1 MSIAVYYSFYLKEI
15 FKRFAS
21 SAWPLFT
28 CLLMAAVFGGSPLP
42 AQDSAASSVQADE
55 LEAQEANLF
64 RQSIVRLEP
73 MDYTGLDYGL
83 GSVLRNYYKQ
93 NFTSAENWEQFQSI
107 RFEGTL
113 ELAHGTVRFT
123 AFKKKPDYC
132 KVVIFA
138 SNGGRIVMAYDGTE
152 AWQLNTM
159 QGSGDHPD
167 RHQPGSDW
175 NASQPVAT
183 MPGDE
188 ALNFI
193 RDASTGGHLLY
204 PLLEGKQLQILGTTT
219 VEGERCYELK
229 ITLPDGQIVRSMLDM
244 KDYSERR
251 QVVINNVNGD
261 EEVTTH
267 SDFRQIDGIRVPF
280 SSTLTID
287 GEQVHQVRLQTVQTD
302 LGVMP
307 WMFSRSSGTYVPS
320 AHLEQNI
327 SPSVS
332 KLVGGGTVPPVV
344 ESPLYFPSST
354 GFASPSFSAE
364 SGPLAPQSR
373 FHIDPDLLTPIEV
386 DALLRETAPSE
397 DN

>member
-1 MSIAVYYSFYLKEI
+1 MSIAFHYSFYLKEI

-21 SAWPLFT
+21 SAWPLFS
-28 CLLMAAVFGGSPLP
+28 CLLMTAVFGGSPLP

-64 RQSIVRLEP
+64 RRSIVRLDP
-73 MDYTGLDYGL
+73 MDCTGLDYDL

-93 NFTSAENWEQFQSI
+93 NFTSAEHWEQFQSV

-159 QGSGDHPD
+159 QGSGVHPD

-175 NASQPVAT
+175 NASQTVA
-183 MPGDE
+183 MPRDE

-204 PLLEGKQLQILGTTT
+204 PLLEGKQVQILGTTT
-219 VEGERCYELK
+219 VDGERCYELK

-244 KDYSERR
+244 NDYSERR

-287 GEQVHQVRLQTVQTD
+287 GEQVHQVRLHSAQTD

-307 WMFSRSSGTYVPS
+307 WMFSRSSGAYVPS
-320 AHLEQNI
+320 ARLQQNI

-332 KLVGGGTVPPVV
+332 KLLGGVSEPPVV
-344 ESPLYFPSST
+344 ESLLSFSSST

-373 FHIDPDLLTPIEV
+373 FHIDPDLFTPIEV
-386 DALLRETAPSE
+386 DTLLRETAPSE

>member
-1 MSIAVYYSFYLKEI
+1 
-15 FKRFAS
+15 
-21 SAWPLFT
+21 
-28 CLLMAAVFGGSPLP
+28 
-42 AQDSAASSVQADE
+42 
-55 LEAQEANLF
+55 
-64 RQSIVRLEP
+64 
-73 MDYTGLDYGL
+73 
-83 GSVLRNYYKQ
+83 
-93 NFTSAENWEQFQSI
+93 
-107 RFEGTL
+107 
-113 ELAHGTVRFT
+113 
-123 AFKKKPDYC
+123 
-132 KVVIFA
+132 
-138 SNGGRIVMAYDGTE
+138 MAYDGTE

-219 VEGERCYELK
+219 VDGERCYELK

-287 GEQVHQVRLQTVQTD
+287 GEQVHQVRLYSVETNV
-302 LGVMP
+302 GVMP
-307 WMFSRSSGTYVPS
+307 WMFSRPS
-320 AHLEQNI
+320 RAYPLGEAPGLPADVKI
-327 SPSVS
+327 GDIDLDVA
-332 KLVGGGTVPPVV
+332 V
-344 ESPLYFPSST
+344 EEALNLQI
-354 GFASPSFSAE
+354 GDSAFQVE
-364 SGPLAPQSR
+364 PEFLGNEAA
-373 FHIDPDLLTPIEV
+373 DPT
-386 DALLRETAPSE
+386 ALPSE
-397 DN
+397 SLYKLSNP

>member
-1 MSIAVYYSFYLKEI
+1 MSIAFHYSFYLKEI

-21 SAWPLFT
+21 SAWPLFS
-28 CLLMAAVFGGSPLP
+28 CLLMTAVFGGSPLP

-64 RQSIVRLEP
+64 RRSIVRLDP
-73 MDYTGLDYGL
+73 MDCTGLDYDL

-93 NFTSAENWEQFQSI
+93 NFTSAEHWEQFQSV

-159 QGSGDHPD
+159 QGSGVHPD

-175 NASQPVAT
+175 NASQTVA
-183 MPGDE
+183 MPRDE

-204 PLLEGKQLQILGTTT
+204 PLLEGKQVQILGTTT
-219 VEGERCYELK
+219 VDGERCYELK

-244 KDYSERR
+244 NDYSERR

-287 GEQVHQVRLQTVQTD
+287 GEQVHQVRLHSAQTD

-307 WMFSRSSGTYVPS
+307 WMFSRSSGAYVPS
-320 AHLEQNI
+320 ARLQQNI

-332 KLVGGGTVPPVV
+332 KLLGGVSEPPVV
-344 ESPLYFPSST
+344 ESLLSFSSST

>member
-1 MSIAVYYSFYLKEI
+1 
-15 FKRFAS
+15 
-21 SAWPLFT
+21 
-28 CLLMAAVFGGSPLP
+28 
-42 AQDSAASSVQADE
+42 
-55 LEAQEANLF
+55 
-64 RQSIVRLEP
+64 
-73 MDYTGLDYGL
+73 
-83 GSVLRNYYKQ
+83 
-93 NFTSAENWEQFQSI
+93 
-107 RFEGTL
+107 
-113 ELAHGTVRFT
+113 
-123 AFKKKPDYC
+123 
-132 KVVIFA
+132 
-138 SNGGRIVMAYDGTE
+138 
-152 AWQLNTM
+152 
-159 QGSGDHPD
+159 
-167 RHQPGSDW
+167 
-175 NASQPVAT
+175 

-219 VEGERCYELK
+219 VDGERCYELK
-229 ITLPDGQIVRSMLDM
+229 ITLPNGQIVRSMLDM

-287 GEQVHQVRLQTVQTD
+287 GEQVHQVRLHSAQTD

-307 WMFSRSSGTYVPS
+307 WMFSRSSGAYVPS
-320 AHLEQNI
+320 ARLEQNI

-344 ESPLYFPSST
+344 ESPLSFPSST

-386 DALLRETAPSE
+386 DTLLRETAPSE